1 MTHAPPILKTSI
13 LEIRDL
19 SVSFQITGRRVPVVE
34 GVSLSIPRGKVVAL
48 VGESG
53 CGKSVTALSVLR
65 LLPEPPAAID
75 SGAIWLTP
83 PGERSENDP
92 VDLLQLRDREL
103 RRVRGARV
111 AMVFQEP
118 LTSLHPVLTAGEQ
131 IVEAIRLHEKV
142 SRRDARAR
150 AIALLDDVGIDHPSQ
165 RFHAYAHELSG
176 GMRQRVMIAM
186 ALAADPEVL
195 IADEPTTAL
204 DSMIRSQILDLLAKL
219 QEARGLGVLLITH
232 DLGVVARVADEVA
245 VMYAGRIV
253 ERATAR
259 ALFAN
264 PQHPYTLGLMQ
275 CVPRTTG
282 DAPSRLAVIEGNVP
296 RPESKPP
303 GCAFHPR
310 CLLARQRAALP
321 GADTIALEPPA
332 TGVVPRRCIT
342 TTETARSGQPNLREI
357 SPGHLVACWEIA
369 APPDSRLAAGKPCP

>member
-1 MTHAPPILKTSI
+1 MTDDSPI

-19 SVSFQITGRRVPVVE
+19 SVSFQIAGRRVPVVE

-53 CGKSVTALSVLR
+53 CGKSVTAMSVLR
-65 LLPEPPAAID
+65 LLPEPPAATD
-75 SGAIWLTP
+75 SGEIWLAAP
-83 PGERSENDP
+83 DAHPEHDP
-92 VDLLQLRDREL
+92 VDLLRLGDREL

-118 LTSLHPVLTAGEQ
+118 LTSLHPVLSAGEQ

-150 AIALLDDVGIDHPSQ
+150 AVALLDDVGIDNPAQ

-186 ALAADPEVL
+186 ALAADPDVL

-204 DSMIRSQILDLLAKL
+204 DSVIQSQILDLLAQL
-219 QEARGLGVLLITH
+219 QAARGLSVLLITH

-245 VMYAGRIV
+245 VMYAGRVV

-259 ALFAN
+259 ELFAN
-264 PQHPYTLGLMQ
+264 PQHPYTIGLMQ
-275 CVPRTTG
+275 CVPRLTD
-282 DAPSRLAVIEGNVP
+282 DAPTRLAVIEGNVP

-303 GCAFHPR
+303 GCAFHLR

-321 GADTIALEPPA
+321 GADTVRLEPPA
-332 TGVVPRRCIT
+332 TGSVPRQCVRVP
-342 TTETARSGQPNLREI
+342 ENKPSDQPDLREI
-357 SPGHLVACWEIA
+357 SPGHFVACWEA
-369 APPDSRLAAGKPCP
+369 TGMRL